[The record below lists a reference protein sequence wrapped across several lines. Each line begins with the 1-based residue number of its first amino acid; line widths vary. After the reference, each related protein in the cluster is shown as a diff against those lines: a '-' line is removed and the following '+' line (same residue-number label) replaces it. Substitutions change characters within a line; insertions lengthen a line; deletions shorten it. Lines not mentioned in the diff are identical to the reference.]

1 MVSAVSWAEGRT
13 FVDGDGTREGVVVH
27 GTLWVLDATVRLG
40 VVSPVQAAQALEQML
55 ERGSRLPQTERQKR
69 LRQWRAR

>member
-1 MVSAVSWAEGRT
+1 M
-13 FVDGDGTREGVVVH
+13 VVH
-27 GTLWVLDATVRLG
+27 GTLWVPDAMVRLG
-40 VVSPVQAAQALEQML
+40 LVSPVPAAQALEQML